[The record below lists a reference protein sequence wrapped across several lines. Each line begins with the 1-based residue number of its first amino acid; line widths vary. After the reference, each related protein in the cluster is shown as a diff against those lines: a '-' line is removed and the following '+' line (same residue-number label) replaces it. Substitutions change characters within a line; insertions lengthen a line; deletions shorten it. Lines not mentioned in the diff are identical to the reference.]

1 MEATTMLTRD
11 LVELA
16 ALVAVH
22 GSPIALGADP
32 PPAAVQEYWAASRC
46 RFDRWTRV
54 LKRLS
59 DATTEMPRPAAL
71 SWPRIEPVLEEIL
84 GSELLTRI
92 WSAAAIAHDRTSDEA
107 ELEPIVR
114 NVLAGHLDVRRR
126 LLVLVADGL
135 VLAPAEAVKIDQ
147 VRRRV
152 ERWTDM
158 LLAHLAREIDIGQ
171 FAFDPQRANDFADDL
186 DHDAA
191 AAQRRFTTQLILSSL
206 RGSFAT
212 LADHSPNVDLNRR
225 IGVAI
230 VHSCGDALAQA
241 IGLSR
246 PLWLQRIAA
255 TADSAQNLIDQLVRQ

>member
-1 MEATTMLTRD
+1 MLTRD

-22 GSPIALGADP
+22 GSQIVRDASEPQ
-32 PPAAVQEYWAASRC
+32 AAVQEYWAASRC
-46 RFDRWTRV
+46 RFDRWTRL

-59 DATTEMPRPAAL
+59 NAAIESPLPPPL
-71 SWPRIEPVLEEIL
+71 SWPRVGPVLEEIL
-84 GSELLTRI
+84 ASELLTRI
-92 WSAAAIAHDRTSDEA
+92 WTAAAIARDRTSDEP

-114 NVLAGHLDVRRR
+114 NVWSGHMDARRR
-126 LLVLVADGL
+126 LLALLADGRP
-135 VLAPAEAVKIDQ
+135 LAPEKAAAVDQ
-147 VRRRV
+147 LRRRV

-158 LLAHLAREIDIGQ
+158 LLAHLARNIDITE
-171 FAFDPQRANDFADDL
+171 FAFDATRASDFAEDL

-191 AAQRRFTTQLILSSL
+191 AAQQRFTSQLILSSL
-206 RGSFAT
+206 RGSFAS

-230 VHSCGDALAQA
+230 VHSCGDTLAHA

-255 TADSAQNLIDQLVRQ
+255 TADSAQNLIDQLVSE